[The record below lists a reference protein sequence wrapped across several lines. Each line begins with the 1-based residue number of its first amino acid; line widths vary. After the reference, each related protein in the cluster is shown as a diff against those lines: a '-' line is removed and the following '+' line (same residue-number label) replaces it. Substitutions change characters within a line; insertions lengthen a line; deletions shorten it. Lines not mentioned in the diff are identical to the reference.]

1 MEKKEIMRS
10 VIDIIAKIII
20 GLTAFVGLR
29 VLDKIDNI
37 EKSNANMLNSVIE
50 IKIGMENNQ
59 ERIFSLERDFKEF
72 QKEYYTNKK

>member
-1 MEKKEIMRS
+1 
-10 VIDIIAKIII
+10 
-20 GLTAFVGLR
+20 
-29 VLDKIDNI
+29 
-37 EKSNANMLNSVIE
+37 MLNSVIE